1 MRPEI
6 LKHLRKDKNLAPAL
20 KTESSHAPDRAE
32 NVALYLCLSIISQ
45 QLSTKVARV
54 IGDRFLELY
63 AGTEPSCEQIL
74 KTETETLRSIGLSG
88 AKAQYIQNVCA
99 FFIEHKLNDEVL
111 HRMEDDE
118 VIALLTQIKGVGRWT
133 VEMLL
138 MFALGREDVFA
149 ADDLGV
155 QQAMIKAYSLKTDS
169 KKELRLQMLAISENW
184 RPYRT
189 YACMALWQWKD
200 TKAM

>member
-6 LKHLRKDKNLAPAL
+6 LKHLRKDKKLAPAL
-20 KTESSHAPDRAE
+20 KTESTHAPTQAE

-45 QLSTKVARV
+45 QLSTKVARI

-63 AGTEPSCEQIL
+63 AGTEPSCQHIL
-74 KTETETLRSIGLSG
+74 QTETEVLRSIGLSG

-99 FFIEHKLNDEVL
+99 FFIEHKLNDEAL
-111 HRMEDDE
+111 HRMNDEE

-149 ADDLGV
+149 ADDFGV
-155 QQAMIKAYSLKTDS
+155 QQAIIKTYGLKQDS
-169 KKELRLQMLAISENW
+169 KKVLRSEMLAISENW

-189 YACMALWQWKD
+189 YACMALWSWKD
-200 TKAM
+200 NSN

>member
-6 LKHLRKDKNLAPAL
+6 LKHLRKDKKLAPAL
-20 KTESSHAPDRAE
+20 KTESTHAPTQAE

-45 QLSTKVARV
+45 QLSTKVARI

-63 AGTEPSCEQIL
+63 AGTEPSCQHIL
-74 KTETETLRSIGLSG
+74 QTETEVLRYIGLSG

-99 FFIEHKLNDEVL
+99 FFIEHKLNDEAL
-111 HRMEDDE
+111 HRMNDEE

-149 ADDLGV
+149 ADDFGV
-155 QQAMIKAYSLKTDS
+155 QQAMIKTYGLQQYS
-169 KKELRLQMLAISENW
+169 KKVLRSEMLAISENW

-189 YACMALWQWKD
+189 YACMALWSWKD
-200 TKAM
+200 SKN

>member
-1 MRPEI
+1 MRPDI
-6 LKHLRKDKNLAPAL
+6 LKHLRKDKKLNPAL
-20 KTESSHAPDRAE
+20 TADITHAPERAE
-32 NVALYLCLSIISQ
+32 NLALYLCISIISQ

-54 IGDRFLELY
+54 IGDRFLALY

-74 KTETETLRSIGLSG
+74 QTDTETLRSIGLSG

-99 FFIEHKLNDEVL
+99 FFIEHNLSDEVL
-111 HRMEDDE
+111 HRMNDEE
-118 VIALLTQIKGVGRWT
+118 VIVLLTQIKGVGRWT

-155 QQAMIKAYSLKTDS
+155 QQSMIKAYDLKADS
-169 KKELRLQMLAISENW
+169 KKELRDQLLAISENW
-184 RPYRT
+184 RPYRS

-200 TKAM
+200 TKAN

>member
-6 LKHLRKDKNLAPAL
+6 LKHLRKDKKLAPAL
-20 KTESSHAPDRAE
+20 KTESAHAPTQAE

-45 QLSTKVARV
+45 QLSTKVARI

-63 AGTEPSCEQIL
+63 AGTEPSCQHIL
-74 KTETETLRSIGLSG
+74 QTETEVLRSIGLSG

-99 FFIEHKLNDEVL
+99 FFIEHKLNDEAL
-111 HRMEDDE
+111 HRMNDEE

-133 VEMLL
+133 VEILL

-149 ADDLGV
+149 ADDFGV
-155 QQAMIKAYSLKTDS
+155 QQAIIKTYGLKQDS
-169 KKELRLQMLAISENW
+169 KKVLRSEMLAISENW

-189 YACMALWQWKD
+189 YACMALWSWKD
-200 TKAM
+200 NNN

>member
-20 KTESSHAPDRAE
+20 KTESTHALERAD
-32 NVALYLCLSIISQ
+32 NVALYLCISIISQ

-54 IGDRFLELY
+54 IGDRFLDLY
-63 AGTEPSCEQIL
+63 VGTEPSCEQIL
-74 KTETETLRSIGLSG
+74 KTEKEILQSIGLSG

-111 HRMEDDE
+111 HRMNDDE

-155 QQAMIKAYSLKTDS
+155 QQAMIRACDLNPNS
-169 KKELRLQMLAISENW
+169 KKELRNQMLTISETW
-184 RPYRT
+184 SPYRT
-189 YACMALWQWKD
+189 YACMSLWQWKD
-200 TKAM
+200 AKAK

>member
-6 LKHLRKDKNLAPAL
+6 LKHLRKDKKLAPAL
-20 KTESSHAPDRAE
+20 KKESAHAPTQAE

-63 AGTEPSCEQIL
+63 VGIEPSCQHIL
-74 KTETETLRSIGLSG
+74 QTETEVLRSIGLSG

-99 FFIEHKLNDEVL
+99 FFIEHQLNDEAL
-111 HRMEDDE
+111 HRMNDED

-138 MFALGREDVFA
+138 MFALGREDIFA

-155 QQAMIKAYSLKTDS
+155 QQAMIKTYSLQQDS
-169 KKELRLQMLAISENW
+169 KKMLRSEMLAISENW

-189 YACMALWQWKD
+189 YACMALWSWKD
-200 TKAM
+200 SNN

>member
-6 LKHLRKDKNLAPAL
+6 LKHLRKDKKLAPAL
-20 KTESSHAPDRAE
+20 KMESVHAPTQAE

-45 QLSTKVARV
+45 QLSTKVARI
-54 IGDRFLELY
+54 IGDRFLDLY
-63 AGTEPSCEQIL
+63 AGTEPSCQHIL
-74 KTETETLRSIGLSG
+74 QTETEVLRSIGLSG

-99 FFIEHKLNDEVL
+99 FFIEHKLNDEAL
-111 HRMEDDE
+111 HRMNDEE

-149 ADDLGV
+149 ADDFGV
-155 QQAMIKAYSLKTDS
+155 QQAMIKTYGLKQDS
-169 KKELRLQMLAISENW
+169 KKVLRSEMLAISENW
-184 RPYRT
+184 RPFRT
-189 YACMALWQWKD
+189 YACMALWSWKD
-200 TKAM
+200 NSN

>member
-6 LKHLRKDKNLAPAL
+6 LKHLRKDKKLVPAL
-20 KTESSHAPDRAE
+20 KTESTHAPERVE
-32 NVALYLCLSIISQ
+32 NVAIYLCLSIISQ

-54 IGDRFLELY
+54 IGDRFLDLY
-63 AGTEPSCEQIL
+63 AGTEPSCERIL
-74 KTETETLRSIGLSG
+74 QTEIEILRSIGLSG

-111 HRMEDDE
+111 HRMNDEE

-155 QQAMIKAYSLKTDS
+155 QQAMIRAYDLTSNS
-169 KKELRLQMLAISENW
+169 KKELRNQMLTISETW
-184 RPYRT
+184 SPYRT

-200 TKAM
+200 AKAK

>member
-6 LKHLRKDKNLAPAL
+6 LKHLRKDKKLAPAL
-20 KTESSHAPDRAE
+20 NTGSAHAPTQAE

-45 QLSTKVARV
+45 QLSTKVARI

-63 AGTEPSCEQIL
+63 AGAEPSCQHIL
-74 KTETETLRSIGLSG
+74 QTETEILRSIGLSG

-99 FFIEHKLNDEVL
+99 FFIEHKLNDEAL
-111 HRMEDDE
+111 HRMNDEE

-149 ADDLGV
+149 ADDFGV
-155 QQAMIKAYSLKTDS
+155 QQAMIKTYGLQQYS
-169 KKELRLQMLAISENW
+169 KKVLRSEMLAISENW

-189 YACMALWQWKD
+189 YACMALWSWKD
-200 TKAM
+200 SKN

>member
-6 LKHLRKDKNLAPAL
+6 LKHLRKDKKLAPAL
-20 KTESSHAPDRAE
+20 KKESAHAPTQAE

-54 IGDRFLELY
+54 IGDRFLDLY
-63 AGTEPSCEQIL
+63 AGTEPNCEQIL
-74 KTETETLRSIGLSG
+74 QTDTETLRSIGLSG

-99 FFIEHKLNDEVL
+99 FFIEHKLNDEAL
-111 HRMEDDE
+111 HRMNDEE

-138 MFALGREDVFA
+138 MFALGREDIFA
-149 ADDLGV
+149 SDDIGV
-155 QQAMIKAYSLKTDS
+155 QQSMIKAYQLKADS
-169 KKELRLQMLAISENW
+169 KKELRNQLLTISENW

-200 TKAM
+200 TKAN